1 MPKQQRLP
9 LGHGDALSQ
18 LLQLIRPC
26 GDTVFRGELK
36 TLTEL
41 AFPSG
46 PAGFLHLLDGEAL
59 ISRHDGESV
68 LLRQGDLVLLL
79 DTNGYTLRDQ
89 TGVEARG
96 YLGADGSSAIRQ
108 DGQARRWA
116 TNHDIAASFL
126 AGTFHFDG
134 HPLRSLLSGLPVLI
148 HLKCDSGKMRP
159 WLASLSQLLNE
170 ESSHTGPGSS
180 FTIPR
185 LIELLVIRALRTWSC
200 SQGDRLGWLRGL
212 SDERIGRTLNAMH
225 LDAGRAWTVE
235 SLAEIAAMS
244 RSVFSRRFTAVLGI
258 PPLRYLT
265 QWRLSIAA
273 GLLRTGTS
281 KVIDVAH
288 SAGYSSEAAFS
299 RAFKAQFGYPPRET
313 RRITQA
319 ATFRVNTLD
328 TRSSEDV
335 AFSPDSDVSTS
346 DTEQVKSARRA

>member
-1 MPKQQRLP
+1 MQQRLP

-18 LLQLIRPC
+18 LLKLIRPC

-36 TLTEL
+36 THTEL

-46 PAGFLHLLDGEAL
+46 PAGFLHLLEGEA
-59 ISRHDGESV
+59 SVSQHNGQSV

-89 TGVEARG
+89 TGVDTCG
-96 YLGADGSSAIRQ
+96 YLRAEGASVIRQGGQAIR
-108 DGQARRWA
+108 RA
-116 TNHDIAASFL
+116 TNHDIAACFL
-126 AGTFHFDG
+126 AGAFHFDG
-134 HPLRSLLSGLPVLI
+134 RPLRSLLSGLPGLI

-159 WLASLSQLLNE
+159 WLATLSQLLNE
-170 ESSHTGPGSS
+170 ESSHIGPGSS

-200 SQGDRLGWLRGL
+200 SQGDRLGWVRGL

-244 RSVFSRRFTAVLGI
+244 RSVFSRRFTSVLGI

-265 QWRLSIAA
+265 KWRLSIAA

-281 KVIDVAH
+281 KVIEIAH
-288 SAGYSSEAAFS
+288 NAGYSSEAAFS

-313 RRITQA
+313 RRIAQA
-319 ATFRVNTLD
+319 VTFRATTLD
-328 TRSSEDV
+328 TRSSEGA
-335 AFSPDSDVSTS
+335 AFTPDSYVSTS
-346 DTEQVKSARRA
+346 DKEQVDR